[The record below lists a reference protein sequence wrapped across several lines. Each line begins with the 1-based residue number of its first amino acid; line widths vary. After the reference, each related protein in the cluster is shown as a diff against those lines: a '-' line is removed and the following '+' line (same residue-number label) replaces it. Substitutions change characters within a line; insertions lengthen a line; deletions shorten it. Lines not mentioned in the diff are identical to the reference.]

1 MISND
6 NNSELRVSVV
16 KLLNNNIDDN
26 VYLEEYINQECFCN
40 SDTIHYNNDNYCD
53 IHVYDFGDGHV
64 VGDFDDYHGNCVF
77 I

>member
-1 MISND
+1 M
-6 NNSELRVSVV
+6 
-16 KLLNNNIDDN
+16 KN
-26 VYLEEYINQECFCN
+26 VFE
-40 SDTIHYNNDNYCD
+40 IHYNNDNYCD

>member
-26 VYLEEYINQECFCN
+26 VYMEEYINQECFCN
-40 SDTIHYNNDNYCD
+40 PLQ
-53 IHVYDFGDGHV
+53 
-64 VGDFDDYHGNCVF
+64 
-77 I
+77 